1 MPDAALTLFA
11 PDPTMA
17 ALFKK
22 NVTPPSSIL
31 TNDRNHASALAW
43 GTLGVLVAVQLGI
56 LFWLVAIKEP
66 QAPANAG
73 SQTPPLPGV
82 PVPAAQEAIPAPAS
96 APVAATPRRPVPEPG
111 QIRAPEPEPVAPAPP
126 AVKPAVSSTAPPPVG
141 SFGTPTSPAAPA
153 ADRPALPGGGMKAP
167 AIPNFSDV
175 PAAPTGAAPAPAPA
189 PPPALPGSGA
199 TMPKDLPKEALAS
212 VTQIAPGLSEKPALP
227 GSGTVAPPPMPG
239 TLTTAEARRDLNGLL
254 ASAKE
259 LRGLGNTQDALN
271 LLQQADLVSPGHPAV
286 MAEMAEV
293 YEQMGLNQKAIDQWR
308 GIQLQGASKAG
319 QFYDLALRRLGN
331 VPGADAVASPAL
343 AGAPVADSE
352 KRLRLGACQIVRDF
366 AVRDGE
372 RYVLRVPINRSGNK
386 SIDPNAIDLKAFFYH
401 RQGDAV
407 KLDNTSELTETW
419 QTAPV
424 DWNSSD
430 MEIVDVIYTLPA
442 PTAAE
447 TQQRQQKSYHGY
459 MLHLYYDNKLQDV
472 AAEPRELLNEAQLPT
487 NSAPT
492 LPANSP
498 NPLLPPATR

>member
-1 MPDAALTLFA
+1 
-11 PDPTMA
+11 MA

-31 TNDRNHASALAW
+31 TNDRNRASALAW

-66 QAPANAG
+66 QAPATAG

-126 AVKPAVSSTAPPPVG
+126 AVKPTVSSTAPPPVG
-141 SFGTPTSPAAPA
+141 SFGTANSPAAPAPA

-175 PAAPTGAAPAPAPA
+175 PAAPTGAAAPATPA

-199 TMPKDLPKEALAS
+199 AMPKDLPPEALAS

-271 LLQQADLVSPGHPAV
+271 LLQQADLVAPSNPAV

-386 SIDPNAIDLKAFFYH
+386 SIDPNAIDLKAFFCH

-407 KLDNTSELTETW
+407 KLDNTTELTETW

-424 DWNSSD
+424 DWNTSD